1 MIFFNQRAA
10 MKKVARQPLLL
21 GTAVMLGMGA
31 LSGCKDFL
39 SEAAS
44 PQGTLDQTTL
54 ANKAG
59 VEGNLIATYRSLDYT
74 NGVGGSQGSAA
85 SNWIWGSIVS
95 DDAYKGSES
104 SDATG
109 LNDVEAYHWGTA
121 DAEGWYNDKWK
132 ADYEGVVRANST
144 LRLLKAVLKDSPTSL
159 TAAEAKGIEGE
170 ATFL

>member
-1 MIFFNQRAA
+1 MMMFFKQRAA

-21 GTAVMLGMGA
+21 GTAVMLG
-31 LSGCKDFL
+31 LSTMVGCKDFL
-39 SEAAS
+39 EEAAA
-44 PQGTLDQTTL
+44 PQGTLNQTTL

-85 SNWIWGSIVS
+85 RNWIWGSIVS

-109 LNDVEAYHWGTA
+109 LNDVEAYHWGTS
-121 DAEGWYNDKWK
+121 DAESWYNDKWR
-132 ADYEGVVRANST
+132 ADYEGVVRANAT
-144 LRLLKAVLKDSPTSL
+144 LRLLKQVVKDSPTQL
-159 TAAEAKGIEGE
+159 TATEQK
-170 ATFL
+170 